1 MTSASPEA
9 MIAAFRSHLPSGAKL
24 VTATFGAGTESA
36 AYALGTNRRF
46 VIGPEQLMLSAV
58 TLADGLTGVRAD
70 AQVRYVSPRRRSE
83 RVPLSARIVQVT
95 KADVGTTPLVSVLV
109 TRRAFVRMLAS
120 QVDALPFVG
129 RFSGSFS
136 CPSFGEPIVTFIFR
150 AAPAGPVLARVSESA
165 YTPTDP
171 SPCAATTLTIRG
183 HRLPPLLEGGILL
196 KRAGKL
202 LGVRLT
208 GWRRGSRTRC
218 GWAITLSAG
227 HSRFRVPR
235 LRAARAPSLS
245 WPSCIIG
252 IALADNGNR
261 VIVADSN
268 RFNAA
273 GANAAITIVG
283 ARAALARRPAIIA
296 TLRAGQFPREVAV
309 EPDGIAL
316 ISNFAS
322 DQLEAINTTDP
333 R

>member
-1 MTSASPEA
+1 VVVRRRALIGLVVLLGVTALTVANGDGSPAHALAPNRDAATVEAHQLLGEVALPVSTTPLSQEPAGDARQLATPVIGPFFAAEVDRHAYWMTSASPEA
-9 MIAAFRSHLPSGAKL
+9 TIAAFRSHLPSGAQL

-136 CPSFGEPIVTFIFR
+136 CPSLGEPIVTFIFR

-208 GWRRGSRTRC
+208 G
-218 GWAITLSAG
+218 
-227 HSRFRVPR
+227 
-235 LRAARAPSLS
+235 
-245 WPSCIIG
+245 
-252 IALADNGNR
+252 
-261 VIVADSN
+261 
-268 RFNAA
+268 
-273 GANAAITIVG
+273 
-283 ARAALARRPAIIA
+283 
-296 TLRAGQFPREVAV
+296 
-309 EPDGIAL
+309 
-316 ISNFAS
+316 
-322 DQLEAINTTDP
+322 
-333 R
+333 